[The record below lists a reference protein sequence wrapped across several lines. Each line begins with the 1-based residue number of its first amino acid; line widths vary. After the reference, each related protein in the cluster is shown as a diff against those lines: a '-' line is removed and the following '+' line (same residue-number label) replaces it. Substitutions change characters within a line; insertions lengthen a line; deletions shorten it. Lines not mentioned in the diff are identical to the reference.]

1 MGIIEK
7 QATRSAMYS
16 YLGVGLGFLTVV
28 WLSHVLS
35 AQENGAI
42 RTLMS
47 YSLLF
52 AQFANLGFS
61 GITNRFFPYFR
72 NKEKGHHGFLFY
84 AMIVA
89 GIGFILTSIIFL
101 FLKDKIVEDNIAKS
115 PLFVSHLF
123 YIVPL
128 SLFTVFFYI
137 FDSYLR
143 ANFSSVIGPFTKDLL
158 QRILILIAILLYY
171 LGFFDFDN
179 FILLYIVIIC
189 LPTLILLFFTIYI
202 KEWHVK
208 PSKDPIYKQYRAEMM
223 KFGLYSI
230 LTSGAVAIVSQID
243 AIMIN
248 SMLGEAKTG
257 IYGIAFYF
265 GTIILIPAHMIYR
278 VSSPVVAELLKKEQM
293 EGIHSIYKKSCNIQF
308 AIGLLLFIGIWVNI
322 NNIMQIL
329 PKEYETGKNVILVL
343 TIGYLIEMATGINQ
357 VIIINS
363 KYYRFDAYIIALS
376 VVVVIISNY
385 IFIPI
390 YGIMGS
396 AIATALTFSINN
408 VIRWLFLYFKFN
420 MQPYDFNIIKLVG
433 IAIVGFLS
441 GYFLP
446 DMKNT
451 ILDIAVR
458 SSIVSGVFILLI
470 LKTEAAPELNYKIR
484 KNLKRFSINL

>member
-171 LGFFDFDN
+171 LVFF
-179 FILLYIVIIC
+179 
-189 LPTLILLFFTIYI
+189 
-202 KEWHVK
+202 
-208 PSKDPIYKQYRAEMM
+208 
-223 KFGLYSI
+223 
-230 LTSGAVAIVSQID
+230 
-243 AIMIN
+243 
-248 SMLGEAKTG
+248 
-257 IYGIAFYF
+257 
-265 GTIILIPAHMIYR
+265 
-278 VSSPVVAELLKKEQM
+278 
-293 EGIHSIYKKSCNIQF
+293 
-308 AIGLLLFIGIWVNI
+308 
-322 NNIMQIL
+322 
-329 PKEYETGKNVILVL
+329 
-343 TIGYLIEMATGINQ
+343 
-357 VIIINS
+357 
-363 KYYRFDAYIIALS
+363 
-376 VVVVIISNY
+376 
-385 IFIPI
+385 
-390 YGIMGS
+390 
-396 AIATALTFSINN
+396 
-408 VIRWLFLYFKFN
+408 
-420 MQPYDFNIIKLVG
+420 
-433 IAIVGFLS
+433 
-441 GYFLP
+441 
-446 DMKNT
+446 
-451 ILDIAVR
+451 
-458 SSIVSGVFILLI
+458 
-470 LKTEAAPELNYKIR
+470 
-484 KNLKRFSINL
+484 